1 MKRALRAIQI
11 NMDRDNARAAP
22 EVSPLTGSEETET
35 AAAPRSR
42 MPKLL
47 RHPFSIRSVAL
58 TGLFVLALFYT
69 LYFARAVLL
78 PVVLALL
85 LSYLFRPVVRAL
97 AKIGIPPSA
106 SAALV
111 LVGVIATLA
120 YSISFL
126 AAPAAGWLEKAPY
139 GLQQLQH
146 KLLPLRKPMEQVAKA
161 GGEIDKLTSSNDSAA
176 TPTVTVKQN
185 PITDTLYGR
194 TPEFAV
200 SAVLLLILLYFL
212 LSYDE
217 VFLSK
222 IIKTMPT
229 LQDKKRAVSIAHQ
242 IESHVSRY
250 LLTITLIN
258 IGLGTAVGITVG
270 LLGLSNP
277 IMWGVLVAILN
288 FVPYLGALTGIICM
302 TIGAVLSYDSLG
314 YAMLFPASYL
324 LIATIEGNFVTPY
337 VMGRSLTLNPVIILL
352 SLTFWGWMWGI
363 AGVILAVPI
372 LAAFKIFCAH
382 IEEMEPIAE
391 FLS

>member
-1 MKRALRAIQI
+1 MERNDA
-11 NMDRDNARAAP
+11 DGAP
-22 EVSPLTGSEETET
+22 QLSPLTGREETGT
-35 AAAPRSR
+35 TAAPRLR
-42 MPKLL
+42 MPDLL
-47 RHPFSIRSVAL
+47 QRRFDIRSVAL

-85 LSYLFRPVVRAL
+85 LSYLFRPIVRAL
-97 AKIGIPPSA
+97 EKIRIRPAAG
-106 SAALV
+106 AALV
-111 LVGVIATLA
+111 LVAVVATIG
-120 YSISFL
+120 YGFSFL
-126 AAPAAGWLEKAPY
+126 SAPAAGWLEKAPY
-139 GLQQLQH
+139 GLQQLQQ

-161 GGEIDKLTSSNDSAA
+161 GGEIDKLTSPNDGAA
-176 TPTVTVKQN
+176 TPTVAVKQN
-185 PITDTLYGR
+185 RITDTLYGR

-200 SAVLLLILLYFL
+200 SGVLLLILLYFL
-212 LSYDE
+212 LTYDA

-222 IIKTMPT
+222 VLKLMPT
-229 LQDKKRAVSIAHQ
+229 LEDKKRALSIAHQ

-258 IGLGTAVGITVG
+258 VGLGTAVGATVG

-277 IMWGVLVAILN
+277 IMWGVLVAVLN
-288 FVPYLGALTGIICM
+288 FVPYLGALTGILCM
-302 TIGAVLSYDSLG
+302 TIGAVLSFDSLG
-314 YAMLFPASYL
+314 YAMIFPASYL

-382 IEEMEPIAE
+382 IEELEPVAE